1 MTGGRLREGRS
12 AAGGQL
18 RSITTLNRPPGTR
31 LRSNSLRRRFEEAR
45 NRRLPQSGCTELG
58 VDRRIR
64 LMTLRQYLGRP
75 GLHDRYW
82 LVLPGALIWVGA
94 LLFLLRSSPGIAAM
108 ICVLS
113 VPLMYIYTPQLF
125 RLVRC
130 PRCHKRLGELAYVAV
145 MGSGPQLRWGPSI
158 EKAARRAERLGKCQ
172 HCGLRLDEDVEGSA

>member
-1 MTGGRLREGRS
+1 
-12 AAGGQL
+12 
-18 RSITTLNRPPGTR
+18 
-31 LRSNSLRRRFEEAR
+31 
-45 NRRLPQSGCTELG
+45 
-58 VDRRIR
+58 
-64 LMTLRQYLGRP
+64 MTLRQYLGRP

-130 PRCHKRLGELAYVAV
+130 PRCHKRLGELANVAV
-145 MGSGPQLRWGPSI
+145 MGSGPQLTVGATNREGRSASRAFGQVP
-158 EKAARRAERLGKCQ
+158 ALRPAPGRRC
-172 HCGLRLDEDVEGSA
+172 